1 MQFLHLVCQISDA
14 KTALRALRRGWG
26 GVRKACA
33 DEFYPIVEHFWLVW
47 RILCTLLH
55 FDKNTVIILGYA
67 CKRVVAVILAPTGL
81 GITYP
86 WLYFD
91 SQQFM

>member
-1 MQFLHLVCQISDA
+1 MRFLHLICQIPDA
-14 KTALRALRRGWG
+14 KPALRAAPAKV

-33 DEFYPIVEHFWLVW
+33 YEFYPIFDRFWPFW

-55 FDKNTVIILGYA
+55 FGENTVILGGGA

-81 GITYP
+81 GITYL
-86 WLYFD
+86 WLYSD
-91 SQQFM
+91 SQQLM